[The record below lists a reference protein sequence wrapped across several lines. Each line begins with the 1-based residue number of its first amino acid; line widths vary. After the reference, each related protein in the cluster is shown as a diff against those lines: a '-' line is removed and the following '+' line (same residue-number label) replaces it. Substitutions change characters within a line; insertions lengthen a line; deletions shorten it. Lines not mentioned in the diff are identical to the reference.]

1 MIFVCGIDG
10 LGGLAAG
17 GGVCVSFYGHTT
29 RLKTKWAICPLFWR
43 LACSPVFS
51 YPLIKANPGLGTVTS
66 FPNLCLNGHNH
77 YGSALRPNYVFIFI
91 WSKKCWNFYSIPKK
105 FVGDCTCLP
114 LMETKLA
121 HKVQRGL
128 KQRPAEVFQL
138 FILFYVKKAMWKIKA
153 ACTWLHSTMCAVS
166 THNSFLNISVT
177 NLSGKSRVKLA
188 QFLYIKQTEYYDDE
202 IFTFP

>member
-10 LGGLAAG
+10 LGGLAAGG

-51 YPLIKANPGLGTVTS
+51 YPLKANPGLGTVTF
-66 FPNLCLNGHNH
+66 FPQFWVSMVTIITGRPLG
-77 YGSALRPNYVFIFI
+77 LRVPNYVFIFI
-91 WSKKCWNFYSIPKK
+91 WSKKSWKFYSIPKK
-105 FVGDCTCLP
+105 IVGDCTCLP

-153 ACTWLHSTMCAVS
+153 ACTWLPSTMCAVS

-177 NLSGKSRVKLA
+177 NFSGKSWVKIARSL
-188 QFLYIKQTEYYDDE
+188 
-202 IFTFP
+202 